1 MVAESHPERGE
12 HLHSIQSLTSN
23 EVSGEMPA
31 KRKRGRPR
39 KYPEGYKNK
48 SRGNQ
53 TLDFGPSGTDTSS
66 PAIPSRSANA
76 RSVQDLLTTN
86 INLPSVCPVC
96 NGVLPWDE
104 IDASAHVEEC
114 LQRQKEPKP
123 VAKPVQLDDS
133 LVNVLD
139 GDESRYGRPQYSDR
153 DVASVLSGISAA
165 IESQESSTSS
175 LPLRRD
181 NVEALLQTVKLQDQI
196 IQRIPRCLICLDPHR
211 KPVVSTVCW
220 HVFCETC
227 WLQSLSSKRVCPHC
241 STITSPEDLRRV
253 YM

>member
-1 MVAESHPERGE
+1 MTDERSQDDVVKLDLYPRAITEG
-12 HLHSIQSLTSN
+12 TSV
-23 EVSGEMPA
+23 EPLA

-39 KYPEGYKNK
+39 KYPEGYKK
-48 SRGNQ
+48 KPKEYIYSRGRESSQ
-53 TLDFGPSGTDTSS
+53 GDSSHVGASGYTY
-66 PAIPSRSANA
+66 RSMKMPKD
-76 RSVQDLLTTN
+76 SLTAT
-86 INLPSVCPVC
+86 CPIC

-104 IDASAHVEEC
+104 MESSAHVEEC
-114 LQRQKEPKP
+114 LQRQQEPKP
-123 VAKPVQLDDS
+123 VAKQVQLDDS
-133 LVNVLD
+133 MLNILD

-165 IESQESSTSS
+165 IESQESSS

-181 NVEALLQTVKLQDQI
+181 TVEALLQTVKLQDQI